1 MKNSI
6 NIEDFER
13 MEYICDKIILVIEFE
28 ILNVYFKTQV
38 VDGII
43 ECIFFM
49 VYYID
54 KHQLN
59 LK

>member
-1 MKNSI
+1 LKNSI

-13 MEYICDKIILVIEFE
+13 MEYICDKIILVTEFE
-28 ILNVYFKTQV
+28 ILNVYFKTHV
-38 VDGII
+38 VDGILG
-43 ECIFFM
+43 CIFFM
-49 VYYID
+49 VYDID